1 MRPDL
6 SDYLV
11 HWTRG
16 ASDEEAFARLGAIV
30 RDGYILGGC
39 EHRKG
44 HITSVCFTEA
54 PTEHFQK
61 AKGRYSFFGVRV
73 SKRWAF
79 ARGARPVIYQRDSE
93 FELLPDSLRW
103 RHVRYEPD
111 ADPAF
116 DFTWER
122 EWRVPVEKLG
132 LEASDFSILLPH
144 ADWLENLKRQ
154 HESRESWRIFGE
166 AEVYGDWYAWQR
178 PRAFLF
184 HVQFPKA

>member
-6 SDYLV
+6 SEHLV

-16 ASDEEAFARLGAIV
+16 ASDQEAFAKLAAIV
-30 RDGYILGGC
+30 RDGRIIGGR

-44 HITSVCFTEA
+44 LITSVCFTEA
-54 PTEHFQK
+54 PTDHFQK
-61 AKGRYSFFGVRV
+61 ARGRYSYFGIRV

-79 ARGARPVIYQRDSE
+79 SRGARPVIYQRDAE
-93 FELLPDSLRW
+93 FSLLPDSLKW

-122 EWRVPVEKLG
+122 EWRVPGEKLD
-132 LEASDFSILLPH
+132 LEGSDFSILLPGEQ
-144 ADWLENLKRQ
+144 WLALLKQ
-154 HESRESWRIFGE
+154 EHESTESWRIFGE
-166 AEVYGDWYAWQR
+166 AQAYGDWYAWQQPR
-178 PRAFLF
+178 PFLF
-184 HVQFPKA
+184 NVELAKG